1 MRQDEAGGDGPA
13 RARLARCVGGGSP
26 GRANTR
32 HLTPGRCGLSLIVR
46 VMFPR
51 PLSSRCR
58 VLAGVALWATGTA
71 GAQPASASPFLPP
84 AAATT
89 AAPTAGAPIEFRGF
103 METGEGMRFRLYDP
117 ARKSGAWVKL
127 NERDATLDVVAK
139 QFNATPDSETLV
151 VEHQGRTLTLAQ
163 RVSKVVSSGSAAQ
176 AMPPP
181 PPVVTNVPPAVT
193 QSVVV
198 NPTPADEARRLEAVA
213 SEVARRR
220 ALREQASQQMG
231 QPPPPPV
238 AQPQVQPQSGPA
250 TGQPRPQRK

>member
-1 MRQDEAGGDGPA
+1 M
-13 RARLARCVGGGSP
+13 L
-26 GRANTR
+26 
-32 HLTPGRCGLSLIVR
+32 
-46 VMFPR
+46 
-51 PLSSRCR
+51 
-58 VLAGVALWATGTA
+58 VAGTA
-71 GAQPASASPFLPP
+71 NAQPASSSPFMPP
-84 AAATT
+84 SAANV
-89 AAPTAGAPIEFRGF
+89 AAPTADAPIELRGF

-139 QFNATPDSETLV
+139 QFNATPDGETLV

-163 RVSKVVSSGSAAQ
+163 RVSKVVSSGSAVQNMA
-176 AMPPP
+176 PP
-181 PPVVTNVPPAVT
+181 PPVMSNVPQAVT

-231 QPPPPPV
+231 QSPPMPAP
-238 AQPQVQPQSGPA
+238 QPQVQPQPAQPRSPMPA
-250 TGQPRPQRK
+250 TSQQRPQRK